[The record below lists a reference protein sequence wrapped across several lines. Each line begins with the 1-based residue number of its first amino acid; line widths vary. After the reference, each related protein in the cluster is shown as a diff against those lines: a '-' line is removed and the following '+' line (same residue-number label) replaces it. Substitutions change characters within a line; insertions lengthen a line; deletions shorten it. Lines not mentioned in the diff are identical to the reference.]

1 MSVVGAI
8 MVPHPPLII
17 PEVGRGQERQ
27 IAATIDAFC
36 EAAGLAGEVR
46 PDTVVVFSPHAVMY
60 ADYFHVSP
68 GTAARGDFASFG
80 APQVVV
86 EAEYDYELAEEIVRL
101 SDGQD
106 FPMGTEGE
114 RERELDHGTM
124 IPLYFINQHVRDY
137 RVVRIGG
144 SGMSFAEH
152 YRAGQIV
159 ARAAENLGRRIFLA
173 GSGDL
178 SHKLK
183 EDGPYGYSPQGPEYD
198 GRIMEVMGDGRFGEL
213 LTFSESFCEQAA
225 ECGHRCFTMM
235 AGALDG
241 LYVAPRRL
249 SHEGP
254 FGVGYGVCVY
264 RISGDAPERHFLQL
278 FEEKQ
283 QKACFERQKGE
294 DAYVALARRSLEYY
308 VRCGRM
314 IPMDLALDGSE
325 GGQANALSDNE
336 VDNPSGN
343 VPDKLPETMRTT
355 RAGVFVSVHK
365 NGTLRGC
372 IGTISPVCGSV
383 AEEIIRNAVS
393 AGAHDPRFPSVR
405 EAELP
410 YLAYSVDVLGEAEP
424 VEDIGEL
431 DVRRYGVIVSKGR
444 KRGLLLPDLD
454 GVDTVEEQL
463 RIAKQ
468 KAGIREEDKD
478 VRLERFEVIRHGEKS

>member
-1 MSVVGAI
+1 MSVAGAM

-17 PEVGRGQERQ
+17 PQVGRGQERQ
-27 IAATIDAFC
+27 IADTVNGFY
-36 EAAGLAGEVR
+36 EAAELAGEEK

-68 GTAARGDFASFG
+68 GTAARGDFGAFR

-86 EAEYDYELAEEIVRL
+86 EAEYDEELAKEITRL

-106 FPMGTEGE
+106 FPMGTQGE
-114 RERELDHGTM
+114 REKALDHGTM
-124 IPLYFINQHVRDY
+124 IPLYFINQHLRDY

-144 SGMSFAEH
+144 SGLSFAEH

-159 ARAAENLGRRIFLA
+159 AQAAENLGRRIFVV

-183 EDGPYGYSPQGPEYD
+183 AEGPYGYSPQGPEYD
-198 GRIMEVMGDGRFGEL
+198 ERIMEVMGAGRFGEL
-213 LTFSESFCEQAA
+213 LEFSESFCEQAA

-241 LYVAPRRL
+241 LKVMPRRL

-254 FGVGYGVCVY
+254 FGVGYGVCTY
-264 RISGDAPERHFLQL
+264 RVCGRDSKRHFLQI

-283 QKACFERQKGE
+283 QKACIERQKDE
-294 DAYVALARRSLEYY
+294 DPYVALARRSLEYY
-308 VRCGRM
+308 VRCGQM
-314 IPMDLALDGSE
+314 LPVGKTLENLPEILPE
-325 GGQANALSDNE
+325 NHPVN
-336 VDNPSGN
+336 
-343 VPDKLPETMRTT
+343 LPETLRTT
-355 RAGVFVSVHK
+355 RAGVFVSLHK
-365 NGTLRGC
+365 NGSLRGC
-372 IGTISPVCGSV
+372 IGTISPVCESV

-393 AGAHDPRFPSVR
+393 AGIHDPRFPSVR

-410 YLAYSVDVLGEAEP
+410 YLVYSVDVLGEAEP
-424 VEDIGEL
+424 VADMGEL
-431 DVRRYGVIVSKGR
+431 DVRRYGVIVTKGR

-454 GVDTVEEQL
+454 GVDTVEDQL

-468 KAGIREEDKD
+468 KAGIREDDTD
-478 VRLERFEVIRHGEKS
+478 VELERFEVIRHGEKA